1 MRGNELDS
9 VEEYERLVRQTV
21 KAWAADQRLAFA
33 AALAESWLWVYDRF
47 SAETAWGD
55 PEVLRRILDAVWDH
69 LQGRILSASD
79 RARYSQQV
87 GDLAP
92 SMDDFD
98 AWEAMNACR
107 ILDHALECC
116 ETEGSERA
124 AFSAAQAGF
133 EAAVP
138 DWPLA
143 AADQR
148 RVWQQ
153 ASTQQE
159 ISKQMALLGTIGAS
173 ARFHGETV
181 EAMRRVYQGRAE
193 GSPESA
199 G

>member
-1 MRGNELDS
+1 MSGNELDS
-9 VEEYERLVRQTV
+9 VEECERLVRQTV
-21 KAWAADQRLAFA
+21 KAWTADQRLAFA

-47 SAETAWGD
+47 SAESAWGD
-55 PEVLRRILDAVWDH
+55 PEALRRILDAVWDH

-79 RARYSQQV
+79 RVRYSQQV
-87 GDLAP
+87 GDLRP
-92 SMDDFD
+92 SMDDCD
-98 AWEAMNACR
+98 AWKAMNACR

-116 ETEGSERA
+116 ETEGSEWA
-124 AFSAAQAGF
+124 AFSVAQAGF

-173 ARFHGETV
+173 VRFDHETV
-181 EAMRRVYQGRAE
+181 EALRRASQGRAK
-193 GSPESA
+193 GRPESS